1 MEPWTA
7 GSVQIDDGVHVDVK
21 ANDQGVVLGQGNS
34 VWFHDVHLTP
44 DQAIEIAS
52 ALYRGAVYAIRA
64 AKEAK

>member
-1 MEPWTA
+1 
-7 GSVQIDDGVHVDVK
+7 
-21 ANDQGVVLGQGNS
+21 
-34 VWFHDVHLTP
+34 LTP